1 MVTSG
6 SLDETYPKEVMGY
19 HFNPYRRVY
28 VGSVV
33 LRNLPG
39 ALASVAAVLGKEG
52 VNLVASE
59 SADVEGTKTSSWG
72 FFAETHDPYDMNKLR
87 ALIEGTGMA
96 LKIELAEGK
105 DGIVVDKRHYP
116 LRFNSGQQALAFRR
130 EDVVDMF
137 SRIRKIFGSGAN
149 LVIYEMGVASGESDA
164 KALLESMGHNLV
176 KDNLL
181 DLVYMYAAEG
191 WALPEVVDFS
201 LEPLRATIRFRDS
214 FECVHMK
221 SPVPNSLYLR
231 GHLVGLT
238 AVIFGK
244 KTKVVETKCAA
255 KGDPYCEFVGEE
267 TV

>member
-1 MVTSG
+1 M
-6 SLDETYPKEVMGY
+6 DETSPKEIMGY
-19 HFNPYRRVY
+19 HFNPDKRVY

-33 LRNLPG
+33 LRNVPG
-39 ALASVAAVLGKEG
+39 ALASVATALGKKG
-52 VNLVASE
+52 INLIASE
-59 SADVEGTKTSSWG
+59 SANIEGTGTSTWG
-72 FFAETHDPYDMNKLR
+72 FFAEAQDSIDIQKIR
-87 ALIEGTGMA
+87 AIIESSGYA
-96 LKIELAEGK
+96 LKIELVEGTN
-105 DGIVVDKRHYP
+105 GIVVDKYHYP
-116 LRFNSGQQALAFRR
+116 LNFNSGEQAMTFRR

-137 SRIRKIFGSGAN
+137 SKIRKIFGSGAN

-164 KALLESMGHNLV
+164 KALHEAVGRDLV

-191 WALPEVVDFS
+191 WGLPEVIDFS

-214 FECVHMK
+214 FECGYAK

-238 AVIFGK
+238 KVIFGK

-255 KGDPYCEFVGEE
+255 MGDPYCEFVGEE
-267 TV
+267 VT